1 MQRQAQGFNVSHRM
15 VVANSYWQGSL
26 LGGLQINLVFK
37 DEYDLAKIGI
47 EECWEDITNRGQNF
61 KK

>member
-1 MQRQAQGFNVSHRM
+1 MCHTEWW
-15 VVANSYWQGSL
+15 WQTATGKGSL
-26 LGGLQINLVFK
+26 LGRLQINSVFK